1 MWILCQDRSYRI
13 ATQQCKEMQTVTSS
27 TQISKN
33 KLLTT
38 GEKGLLSLSSGE
50 LLKRILESENPG
62 EVVRKMPAEDLFWIV
77 KRIGEEESLTLLEL
91 ASEDQWQYLVDLDAW
106 SKDTLSPEKA
116 LDWIKLL
123 AEADPARL
131 SAWALNEEKDFLS
144 LILFR
149 TAQVIIK
156 DEDDVTDLPGDWF
169 TLDGRFYV
177 KALNE
182 EDQEALERLLSTLG
196 KNDHDLY
203 QRLLF
208 TLAAVIPSET
218 EEELYHFRNTR
229 IAEHGFLPFEE
240 AIAVYAPLDAGLLET
255 EKPPLLPGRLVA
267 GEEDTSIP
275 ALPLAQVESGDIFS
289 QAFSRLEEAS
299 VRDRVSLEFAALVN
313 QLIVA
318 ADLPEI
324 SDPDILVYSCRQA
337 AGYLNVTLERLCG
350 RDMDR
355 AENLLRNHTLLS
367 LFRTG
372 YGFAVA
378 LKLKTRKWRAESWFF
393 KRGLKNAFWGT
404 PWGDALDGL
413 LMERPRY
420 FSGPMNAEPFK
431 EFANVQELDNAEKQ
445 LRMIQSLD
453 RLLARLSPA
462 DMDAHIR
469 PSKEN
474 TVHSMIFTRWAHKIL
489 GEEPSFAPLS
499 RADAARFF
507 HTVRDKEQHIPYRM
521 ASYREVFI
529 ADFMEGAPDFEPEAS
544 AALTSAL
551 EMIWEDFTGE
561 YENIAA
567 KDLEGRYS
575 PFLRISP

>member
-1 MWILCQDRSYRI
+1 M
-13 ATQQCKEMQTVTSS
+13 TSS

-33 KLLTT
+33 NVLTT

-50 LLKRILESENPG
+50 LLKRVLDSENPG
-62 EVVRKMPAEDLFWIV
+62 EVVRKMPAEDFFWIV

-91 ASEDQWQYLVDLDAW
+91 AGEDQWQYLVDLDAW
-106 SKDTLSPEKA
+106 RKDTLSPEKA
-116 LDWIKLL
+116 MDWMKLL
-123 AEADPARL
+123 AEADPERFSTWVLTEAR
-131 SAWALNEEKDFLS
+131 NFLS

-149 TAQVIIK
+149 TAEVIIK
-156 DEDDVTDLPGDWF
+156 DADDAEDLPGDWF
-169 TLDGRFYV
+169 TLDGRFYI

-182 EDQEALERLLSTLG
+182 EDQETLERLLSTLG

-203 QRLLF
+203 QELLF
-208 TLAAVIPSET
+208 TLAAVIPSEV
-218 EEELYHFRNTR
+218 EEELYHFRNSR

-240 AIAVYAPLDAGLLET
+240 AIAVYAPLDAGFLED
-255 EKPPLLPGRLVA
+255 EKPPLLPGHLTA

-275 ALPLAQVESGDIFS
+275 TLPLAQVESGNLFS

-299 VRDRVSLEFAALVN
+299 SRDRVSLEFADLVN

-318 ADLPEI
+318 ANLPEI

-350 RDMDR
+350 RDMDK
-355 AENLLRNHTLLS
+355 AEKLLRNHTLLA

-404 PWGDALDGL
+404 PWGETLDGL
-413 LMERPRY
+413 LMERPH
-420 FSGPMNAEPFK
+420 FFNGPVNAEPFK
-431 EFANVQELDNAEKQ
+431 EFADIQELDDAEKQ
-445 LRMIQSLD
+445 LHMLQSLD
-453 RLLARLSPA
+453 RLLTRLSPA

-469 PSKEN
+469 PSGEN
-474 TVHSMIFTRWAHKIL
+474 TVHSMILTRWAHKIL

-507 HTVRDKEQHIPYRM
+507 HTAREKEQHVPYRM

-551 EMIWEDFTGE
+551 ETIWEDFTGE

-575 PFLRISP
+575 PFLRILT